1 MTKTPV
7 RKLLDC
13 LFKGVARAEG
23 GNPLSRDLYLLT
35 GLGVPALPGLAL
47 SHGELPEARNPDLL
61 AALECFGHH
70 SLESLEVLVCLAR
83 GHLGLFGDP
92 LDELRFVHEYS
103 FLPPSCAHWRA
114 CWGCLPPVCTG
125 VGAACHPCICR
136 RFRATDN
143 VGVCC
148 GTCTTFSTRASGRR
162 MNRKMLPSAQTPDS
176 DLMYRTS
183 RKRCFRKFAYRFVQT
198 PKPRSE
204 ERRVGKECRSRWS
217 PYH

>member
-83 GHLGLFGDP
+83 GHLSLFGDP

-103 FLPPSCAHWRA
+103 TPSS
-114 CWGCLPPVCTG
+114 
-125 VGAACHPCICR
+125 R
-136 RFRATDN
+136 RLGLIGGP
-143 VGVCC
+143 VGVAYPLFVREAEPLAIPV
-148 GTCTTFSTRASGRR
+148 FSAGFAQQIGRASWW
-162 MNRKMLPSAQTPDS
+162 
-176 DLMYRTS
+176 
-183 RKRCFRKFAYRFVQT
+183 
-198 PKPRSE
+198 E
-204 ERRVGKECRSRWS
+204 
-217 PYH
+217 